1 MDTLQAG
8 LVEPFFNLDVARNC
22 TYFVARNS
30 VLVHDNSLPPP
41 MLTPLDAEPLLELVA
56 QTLPESAR

>member
-8 LVEPFFNLDVARNC
+8 LVEPFFNLDAARDC
-22 TYFVARNS
+22 TYFVSRNS

-41 MLTPLDAEPLLELVA
+41 MLTPFDAEKLLELIA
-56 QTLPESAR
+56 HDPP